1 MKSAGNS
8 SSSFSSHFLLF
19 FFSTARGMAIFLL
32 PSVLVLPKA
41 LNFGRRK
48 IGLIF
53 REKRSADTCKVYINM
68 EGHWLAVLLLG

>member
-8 SSSFSSHFLLF
+8 SSSSSSHFLLF
-19 FFSTARGMAIFLL
+19 FHRKGIAIFPSAFRLL
-32 PSVLVLPKA
+32 LPKA
-41 LNFGRRK
+41 LNFGRPK

-53 REKRSADTCKVYINM
+53 REKRSVDTCKVYINM